1 MASPSTPELECA
13 APTAAPAV
21 AWRALGALALAVA
34 ALHIATNGAF
44 GFHRDELQVLDDA
57 RHMAWGFVAYPPLTP
72 AIERVS
78 MALFGVSLRWLRLA
92 PVVAQM
98 LVLLLTGMTAAEL
111 GGGWFAQTVAAFA
124 VAVSPLPMFSATEF
138 QYTSFDLLWMIAL
151 AYCVA
156 RLLRRGDER
165 MWIAIGAVAGLGL
178 LTKYTMV
185 FYLVALCLGL
195 LLTPARRCFRSRWLW
210 CGLALAFAI
219 ALPNL
224 IWQARH
230 SWVSLTFLRY
240 IHARDIGEG
249 RTASFWSDQFTINT
263 PLLVAPLWMSGA
275 VWLFL
280 PAQRR
285 FRVLGYVFAFVVL
298 MLWLSQGRGYYAG
311 SVYPLALAAGA
322 VFGELAIRRMPKHW
336 PRAAQ
341 AVTVALLAANGFLAA
356 RVVLPLGAVS
366 VSNHALRHNGDL
378 REEVG
383 WNELVRTTAAIW
395 DQMPSDERDHAAILT
410 FNYGETGAIDILGRD
425 YGLPQAI
432 SPVNSAWYRGYGNP
446 PPRTE
451 LILGLSRTAVTDAFH
466 ACRLA
471 GHNGNRYG
479 IHNEE
484 SDSHP
489 DIFVCGPL
497 REPWPAAWKA
507 VQARSFG

>member
-1 MASPSTPELECA
+1 MTTPSPSVAVSAPA
-13 APTAAPAV
+13 AAAV
-21 AWRALGALALAVA
+21 AWRPLAALTLAIA
-34 ALHIATNGAF
+34 ALHIATNGAY

-57 RHMAWGFVAYPPLTP
+57 RHMAWGFVAYPPLAP
-72 AIERVS
+72 AIERIS

-92 PVVAQM
+92 PVLAQA

-111 GGGWFAQTVAAFA
+111 GGGRFAQLVAALA
-124 VAVSPLPMFSATEF
+124 VAASPLPMFNATEF
-138 QYTSFDLLWMIAL
+138 QYTSFDMLWTVAL
-151 AYCVA
+151 AYCLA

-165 MWIAIGAVAGLGL
+165 WWLAIGALAGLGL
-178 LTKYTMV
+178 LTKYTMA

-195 LLTPARRCFRSRWLW
+195 LLTPARRYFRSRWLW
-210 CGLALAFAI
+210 YGLALAFVI

-224 IWQARH
+224 VWQARH
-230 SWVSLTFLRY
+230 GWISLTFLRS

-249 RTASFWSDQFTINT
+249 RTQSFWPDQFNLNGPI
-263 PLLVAPLWMSGA
+263 LAAPLWLAGV

-298 MLWLSQGRGYYAG
+298 ILWVAQGRGYYAG
-311 SVYPLALAAGA
+311 AVYPLALAAGA
-322 VFGELAIRRMPKHW
+322 VGWEGLLRRMPKLW
-336 PRAAQ
+336 PRVAQ
-341 AVTVALLAANGFLAA
+341 AVTVALILANGALAA
-356 RVVLPLGAVS
+356 RVVLPLGTVS
-366 VSNHALRHNGDL
+366 ASTYALRKNGEL

-383 WNELVRTTAAIW
+383 WNELARTTAMIW
-395 DQMPSDERDHAAILT
+395 DQLPAAARDRAAILT
-410 FNYGETGAIDILGRD
+410 FNYGETGAVDILGRS
-425 YGLPQAI
+425 YGLPEAI

-446 PPRTE
+446 PPQTE
-451 LILGLSRTAVTDAFH
+451 LILGLSRSQVTDAFH

-489 DIFVCGPL
+489 DIFVCGPP
-497 REPWPAAWKA
+497 RQPWPAAWKDA
-507 VQARSFG
+507 QAKSFG